1 MFKLS
6 SARRCL
12 DISRLS
18 LSIFKVVPGVWGAA
32 RLENFLDLRDDFAI
46 VFGAQ
51 VHVLDE
57 PFLGT
62 LEQLPFLLT

>member
-1 MFKLS
+1 M
-6 SARRCL
+6 
-12 DISRLS
+12 S

-46 VFGAQ
+46 VFRAQ
-51 VHVLDE
+51 VHVLDK

-62 LEQLPFLLT
+62 LKQLAFLLT